1 MASDPAFLFYSSDF
15 LNGVSDLTMEERGQY
30 ITLLCIQ
37 HQKGELSD
45 KTIRLCLGSVSVD
58 VLSKFK
64 KNEAGNFF
72 NERLMLEIEKRKSFT
87 ESRRNNGTKGGRPK
101 KLTDEIKTDRLFVGL
116 PKVNLMENENEDVNE
131 IEIKDVIIES
141 SVKKNEKLFKENSFI
156 QFWDLYDKKTA
167 LKDCEKKFLKLPKEV
182 IEKILEVVPLY
193 VKSTPEKEFR
203 KHPATWLNNEC
214 WNDEIIKRNQNGESK
229 SNAEIFHDA
238 INSEIGRGFSYS
250 RKNN

>member
-1 MASDPAFLFYSSDF
+1 MAKDPAFLFYSSDF

-37 HQKGELSD
+37 HQKGELSE
-45 KTIRLCLGSVSVD
+45 KSIRLCLGSVSVD

-72 NERLMLEIEKRKSFT
+72 NERLVLEIEKRKFFT
-87 ESRRNNGTKGGRPK
+87 ESRRNNGIKGGRPK
-101 KLTDEIKTDRLFVGL
+101 KMIDEIKTDRLSVGL
-116 PKVNLMENENEDVNE
+116 PKANLMENENEDVNE

-141 SVKKNEKLFKENSFI
+141 SAKKNEKIFKENSFA
-156 QFWDLYDKKTA
+156 QFWNLYDKKAA

-203 KHPATWLNNEC
+203 KHPGTWLNNEC
-214 WNDEIIKRNQNGESK
+214 WNDEIINR
-229 SNAEIFHDA
+229 SNPEKEKYVA
-238 INSEIGRGFSYS
+238 GRQTQTALVNTFNNLM
-250 RKNN
+250 KNAK